1 MIYICKN
8 YYDYQCKI
16 QKKKKKRKIGKFEMG
31 NIWQINI
38 KDDLFGAQLIFDLN
52 KACLS
57 LLKLCLRS
65 TVMLHNISLWK
76 ALGGNLNLGL
86 IINQSDY

>member
-8 YYDYQCKI
+8 YYDYQCK
-16 QKKKKKRKIGKFEMG
+16 KKKKSKIGKFEMG